1 MAIFVEDVLA
11 LLCLLALPRGPH
23 LLVACGALLWSLC
36 ESRDSTGNRRGGDS
50 WRDWGRLKNLVL
62 QRIHVIYTW
71 YNPPKMLI
79 EKVSRFLKDD
89 IICSNWWGLNSF
101 QIWWNMSVHLSTQI
115 VFATLL
121 GPILACAYE
130 DDAKVHAGDAASSVL
145 WAFLGGAKNV
155 VSSPYYREHCS
166 GAILLPCLFGFIFLN
181 DGNAHSSASGANKDF
196 HCDMMSVPRRSRRG
210 FHWSP
215 CISVIWSNESNGKP
229 YQTMNRLRSLK
240 RAHTNCDIFV
250 FINTS
255 SCRWCILT
263 LF

>member
-11 LLCLLALPRGPH
+11 LLCLLTLPRGPH

-36 ESRDSTGNRRGGDS
+36 ESRDSTERRGGDS
-50 WRDWGRLKNLVL
+50 WRDWGRLKNSFYK
-62 QRIHVIYTW
+62 RSMWFIHGIIM

-166 GAILLPCLFGFIFLN
+166 GAALFWFRVCLDLSFWTMGTPIHQSVGPTRIFIATWWAFHV
-181 DGNAHSSASGANKDF
+181 GVGEAFTGAL
-196 HCDMMSVPRRSRRG
+196 V
-210 FHWSP
+210 
-215 CISVIWSNESNGKP
+215 
-229 YQTMNRLRSLK
+229 SL
-240 RAHTNCDIFV
+240 
-250 FINTS
+250 
-255 SCRWCILT
+255 
-263 LF
+263 